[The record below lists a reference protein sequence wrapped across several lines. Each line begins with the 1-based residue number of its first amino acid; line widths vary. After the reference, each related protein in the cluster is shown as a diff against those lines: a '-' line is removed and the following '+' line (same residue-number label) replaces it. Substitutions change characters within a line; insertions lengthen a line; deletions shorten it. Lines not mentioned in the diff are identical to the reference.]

1 MSLTNAKIVWLAL
14 AATLVAGTAHAQT
27 VGGTPSYQTSYALNR
42 GQTASANVATRDANG
57 NAVLL
62 DGQIETG
69 ADNSIYANSKTL
81 GAGDTYAGAG
91 AVGGQTTTTAGNT
104 LHVVVSTASGNVFDH
119 STQTHNGAVAAQ
131 ANETAAGDTTASSLN
146 GQVNLNGF

>member
-14 AATLVAGTAHAQT
+14 AATLVAGTTQAQT
-27 VGGTPSYQTSYALNR
+27 VASYGLNR
-42 GQTASANVATRDANG
+42 AQTANANVAVRDANG
-57 NAVLL
+57 NAVQL
-62 DGQIETG
+62 DGQIATG
-69 ADNSIYANSKTL
+69 VDNSIYANSKTL

-91 AVGGQTTTTAGNT
+91 AAGATTTPGNT
-104 LHVVVSTASGNVFDH
+104 LHVIVSDALDH

>member
-1 MSLTNAKIVWLAL
+1 MSLTNAKTVWLAL
-14 AATLVAGTAHAQT
+14 AATLVAGTAHGQTVAGYGLNRAQT
-27 VGGTPSYQTSYALNR
+27 
-42 GQTASANVATRDANG
+42 ANQAAGANLATRNANG
-57 NAVLL
+57 DTVQL
-62 DGQIETG
+62 DGQIATG
-69 ADNSIYANSKTL
+69 TDNSIYANAKTL

-91 AVGGQTTTTAGNT
+91 AVGGTTTAGKT
-104 LHVVVSTASGNVFDH
+104 LNVVTVSNNDLNY